1 MKNHDP
7 HIEFLL
13 ELFMQGKTS
22 LEQEQEL
29 SKFFANSTSVP
40 EDWEAYRDMFA
51 FFDAGMPIEEE
62 KPQRH
67 IARPLWTLVATA
79 AIAAIAIMV
88 APHLRHSHSTEQ
100 ISTPQPI
107 TADNNNIL
115 VKDTE
120 VGGQGSG
127 IGYWWKVESEK
138 WNEVRGSRIGGRE
151 SERGLFTSYFLLHTL
166 ATLDPRFSREAL
178 TTHLIAKQERK
189 SIKEKPHTTRHTS
202 LDSIEIER
210 EQGEV
215 EQTQQELM
223 ADKFIIEQER
233 QEVLNEQYNSRAQA
247 YKAQL
252 AVQNENPQFI
262 QVVFK

>member
-7 HIEFLL
+7 HIESLL
-13 ELFMQGKTS
+13 ELFMQGETS

-29 SKFFANSTSVP
+29 SIFFANSTSVP
-40 EDWEAYRDMFA
+40 EEWEVFRDMFA
-51 FFDAGMPIEEE
+51 YFDAGMPIEEE
-62 KPQRH
+62 KPKRH
-67 IARPLWTLVATA
+67 FARPLWTLVATA
-79 AIAAIAIMV
+79 AIAAIAIIV
-88 APHLRHSHSTEQ
+88 APHLRHSHSTDQ

-107 TADNNNIL
+107 TADNNNKL
-115 VKDTE
+115 VKDT
-120 VGGQGSG
+120 VIGGQESG
-127 IGYWWKVESEK
+127 TGVSH
-138 WNEVRGSRIGGRE
+138 SHL
-151 SERGLFTSYFLLHTL
+151 SPLTS
-166 ATLDPRFSREAL
+166 
-178 TTHLIAKQERK
+178 HLIAKQERK
-189 SIKEKPHTTRHTS
+189 SIKEKPHTTTRRVS

-215 EQTQQELM
+215 EQAQQELM

-247 YKAQL
+247 YQAQL